1 MQVRTILRILGLL
14 IAVFSVTLL
23 PPAALAYFYEDG
35 GGWAFLSAFV
45 LSLAIGLLIWYPNRD
60 KRQEL
65 KTREGFIIVVMFW
78 VVLGSV
84 GAIPFWMP
92 DAYSLSFTDSMFESF
107 SALTTTGATILT
119 GIDELPH
126 AYRFYRQQLQWLGGM
141 GIIVLAVA
149 ILPILGI
156 GGIQLYRAEMPGPM
170 KDSKMTP
177 RIADTAKQLW
187 YIYLGITIACA
198 LAYWAAGMTPFNAV
212 GHAFSTVAIGGFST
226 HDASMGYYDNPV
238 IHMICVLFL
247 LIAAVNFALHFAA
260 FPRMYSRRV
269 NGKNERDWSKGS
281 LLTYSRDPE
290 FRALMGIQFAL
301 MLVVVLTLV
310 SQRFHP
316 DWSDSLFH
324 GIFQAVSIATTAGF
338 TTESYVTWPLF
349 LPVLLIF
356 ASFIGGSAGSTG
368 GGLKVIRVLLLYRQG
383 KREIDRLVHPKGVFT
398 VKWGDKA
405 LPDRVVQ
412 AVWGFFAT
420 YALLFVIIM
429 LLFIATGLDD
439 YSAFG
444 ATAATLNNLGPG
456 LGEVASNF
464 TTVSDPGKWIAILS
478 MLFGRLEIFTLLVLF
493 TPAFWKH

>member
-1 MQVRTILRILGLL
+1 MQIRTILRMLGIL
-14 IAVFSVTLL
+14 IALFSVTLI
-23 PPAALAYFYEDG
+23 PPAVLAYFYEDG
-35 GGWAFLSAFV
+35 GGWAFLLAFV
-45 LSLAIGLLIWYPNRD
+45 LSLVIGLLIWYANRSQ
-60 KRQEL
+60 KREL
-65 KTREGFIIVVMFW
+65 KTREGFVIVVMFW
-78 VVLGSV
+78 VVLGTV

-92 DAYSLSFTDSMFESF
+92 DEYTLSFTDAMFESF
-107 SALTTTGATILT
+107 SALTTTGATVLT

-149 ILPILGI
+149 ILPLLGI
-156 GGIQLYRAEMPGPM
+156 GGMQLYRAEIPGPV

-187 YIYLGITIACA
+187 YIYLGLTIACA
-198 LAYWAAGMTPFNAV
+198 LAYWAAGMTPFNAI

-247 LIAAVNFALHFAA
+247 LIAAVNFALHFSAV
-260 FPRMYSRRV
+260 PRLYSRKIEGQQQYELYR
-269 NGKNERDWSKGS
+269 GS
-281 LLTYSRDPE
+281 LKVYYKDPE
-290 FRALMGIQFAL
+290 FRALIAIQFAL
-301 MLVVVLTLV
+301 ITIVVLVLL
-310 SQRFHP
+310 SQQWFG
-316 DWSDSLFH
+316 DWSDALFH
-324 GIFQAVSIATTAGF
+324 GIFQTVSIATTAGF
-338 TTESYVTWPLF
+338 TTQNYSTWPLF

-383 KREIDRLVHPKGVFT
+383 MREINRLIHPRGVFT
-398 VKWGDKA
+398 VKWGNRA

-412 AVWGFFAT
+412 AVWGFFAA
-420 YALLFVIIM
+420 YALVFVIIM

-456 LGEVASNF
+456 LGEVAGNF
-464 TTVSDPGKWIAILS
+464 ASVSDGGKWVA
-478 MLFGRLEIFTLLVLF
+478 MLAMIFGRLEIFTLLVLF